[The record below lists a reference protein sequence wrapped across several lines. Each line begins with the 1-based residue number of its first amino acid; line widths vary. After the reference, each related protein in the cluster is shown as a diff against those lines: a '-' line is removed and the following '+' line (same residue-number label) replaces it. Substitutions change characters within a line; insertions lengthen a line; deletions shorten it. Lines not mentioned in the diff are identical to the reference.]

1 MIIIK
6 RNTVQRTL
14 VLETV
19 RSLHNH
25 PTADQIYEEV
35 VERCPGISRGTVYRN
50 LNNLAVDGEILR
62 VQVANAPDRFDFTVN
77 PHAHFRCK
85 ECGRVFDLELPKS
98 IFTTSDFGEFCV
110 EDYQLVLCGSCPD
123 CKKLN

>member
-1 MIIIK
+1 MK

-25 PTADQIYEEV
+25 PTAEEIYETV
-35 VERCPGISRGTVYRN
+35 AARCPNISQGTVYRN
-50 LNNLAVDGEILR
+50 LNSLAEDGEILR
-62 VQVANAPDRFDFTVN
+62 VQVANAPDRYDFTTQ

-85 ECGRVFDLELPKS
+85 YCGKVFDFNLPDS
-98 IFTTSDFGEFCV
+98 PLPTALNQGFQV
-110 EDYQLVLCGSCPD
+110 EDYQLVFCGSCPQ

>member
-1 MIIIK
+1 MK

-25 PTADQIYEEV
+25 PTADEV
-35 VERCPGISRGTVYRN
+35 FETVQARCPGISRGTVYRN
-50 LNNLAVDGEILR
+50 LNNLAADGDILR
-62 VQVANAPDRFDFTVN
+62 VQVANAPDRYDFTIN

-85 ECGRVFDLELPKS
+85 TCGKVFDFTLPQS
-98 IFTTSDFGEFCV
+98 IFTSGDFEGFRV
-110 EDYQLVLCGSCPD
+110 EDYQLVLCGTCPN
-123 CKKLN
+123 CKK

>member
-1 MIIIK
+1 MK

-25 PTADQIYEEV
+25 PTAEEIYASV
-35 VERCPGISRGTVYRN
+35 SARCPGISQGTVYRN
-50 LNNLAVDGEILR
+50 LNSLAEDGEILR
-62 VQVANAPDRFDFTVN
+62 VQVANAPDRYDFTVT
-77 PHAHFRCK
+77 PHAHFRCRY
-85 ECGRVFDLELPKS
+85 CGKVYDFTLPNTPLPEALNEGFS
-98 IFTTSDFGEFCV
+98 V
-110 EDYQLVLCGSCPD
+110 EDYQLVFCGSCPQ

>member
-1 MIIIK
+1 MK

-25 PTADQIYEEV
+25 PTAEEIYDNVLEM
-35 VERCPGISRGTVYRN
+35 CPNISRGTVYRN
-50 LNNLAVDGEILR
+50 LNGLADDGEILR
-62 VQVANAPDRFDFTVN
+62 VQVANAPDRYDFTVY

-85 ECGRVFDLELPKS
+85 YCGSVYDFRLPESSIPEELNEG
-98 IFTTSDFGEFCV
+98 FNV
-110 EDYQLVLCGSCPD
+110 EDYQLVFCGSCPD
-123 CKKLN
+123 CKKTN